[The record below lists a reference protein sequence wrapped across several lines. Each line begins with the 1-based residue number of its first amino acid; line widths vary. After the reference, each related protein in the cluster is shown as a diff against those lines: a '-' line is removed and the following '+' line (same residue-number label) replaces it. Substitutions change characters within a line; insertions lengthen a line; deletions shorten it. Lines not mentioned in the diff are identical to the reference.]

1 VRAGIVDYR
10 MGNLASVSKA
20 LEKVGAESFVSGDPE
35 ALAGSDL
42 VVLPGVGNFA
52 AGMANLQGA
61 GLGGFVQEWA
71 AAGKPLL
78 GICMGMQLFFEHSE
92 EGDTKGLGI
101 LPGNVV
107 RLQGGSGGVAAL
119 RGHGSRAPEAAI
131 PPKKGQVKV
140 PHMGWNTLRDTEGF
154 LRAFEERYF
163 YFVHSYACVPS
174 AGVVAARTTYDAT
187 FASAVAS
194 GNLVGVQF
202 HPEKS
207 GHDGLALLA
216 GALQALTG

>member
-1 VRAGIVDYR
+1 MRAGIVDYR

-101 LPGNVV
+101 LPGKVV

-119 RGHGSRAPEAAI
+119 RRDSFRAPEDAI

-140 PHMGWNTLRDTEGF
+140 PHMGWNTLRDTVGF

-174 AGVVAARTTYDAT
+174 SGAVAARTTHDAT

-194 GNLVGVQF
+194 GNVLGVQF

-207 GHDGLALLA
+207 GHDGLALLT
-216 GALQALTG
+216 GALRALSG

>member
-1 VRAGIVDYR
+1 
-10 MGNLASVSKA
+10 
-20 LEKVGAESFVSGDPE
+20 
-35 ALAGSDL
+35 
-42 VVLPGVGNFA
+42 
-52 AGMANLQGA
+52 
-61 GLGGFVQEWA
+61 
-71 AAGKPLL
+71 
-78 GICMGMQLFFEHSE
+78 
-92 EGDTKGLGI
+92 
-101 LPGNVV
+101 
-107 RLQGGSGGVAAL
+107 
-119 RGHGSRAPEAAI
+119 
-131 PPKKGQVKV
+131 
-140 PHMGWNTLRDTEGF
+140 MGWNTLQDTVGF

-187 FASAVAS
+187 FTSAVAS